1 MSLVTMP
8 SRSRGRPPVPLDRII
23 ATAIAILDEEG
34 VDALS
39 MRTLAQRLESGTA
52 TLYRHFAGRAE
63 LIAQVVDAV
72 MGEVLVDDA
81 ALRTRSWQE
90 ACATMAHAMFEV
102 LQRHPHVASLMIE
115 HVPAGPNALAQR
127 ERGLGLLLDNGFP
140 PPLAVR
146 AWATL
151 GRFVL
156 GFATQLTATGSAER
170 PTAWSTVDVAEFPAT
185 GAVADHVPVP
195 LEDEFSFGLELLIS
209 GLDQRVNRG

>member
-1 MSLVTMP
+1 M
-8 SRSRGRPPVPLDRII
+8 PLDRII

-72 MGEVLVDDA
+72 MGEVRVDPV
-81 ALRTRSWQE
+81 ALRAQSWQQ
-90 ACATMAHAMFEV
+90 ACASMAHGMFDV
-102 LQRHPHVASLMIE
+102 LQRHPHVAALMIE
-115 HVPAGPNALAQR
+115 HVPVGPNALAQR
-127 ERGLGLLLDNGFP
+127 ERGLALLLDNGIP
-140 PPLAVR
+140 APLAVR

-151 GRFVL
+151 GRYVL
-156 GFATQLTATGSAER
+156 GFASQLTATGSEER
-170 PTAWSTVDVAEFPAT
+170 PKAWSTVDVAEFPAT
-185 GAVADHVPVP
+185 IAVAEHVPVP
-195 LEDEFSFGLELLIS
+195 LAEEFSFGLDLLIS